1 MRLRFGPNPQNPIAI
16 DLGWSCTKLLQ
27 LGEGQV
33 QAADEIPVPRDVG
46 EDLSG
51 RLDSLAEALPSVLS
65 DGAFRGRR
73 VVLAMPAFQTVLQ
86 AMQLEACA
94 DQDETLAMQMRLPTQ
109 QAHWM
114 IRSIDVSSSSGSG
127 RDVICQAISR
137 QAVLKHV
144 ELLHGMKLEIVGIVA
159 QPHPIVA
166 AFHHI
171 NQRSKDADHC
181 TVYVDIGAGGSTAV
195 MAHGQ
200 RIVLARSIA
209 TGGRH
214 LDACIA
220 QELQCSSDAAQQLRL
235 MPPVDGDTLSAS
247 SMSSKRPT
255 SASAA
260 DSDLMETV
268 VATDRRSSS
277 GTPSLGPNLDGV
289 PAVLAQ
295 VDLSAVIEALVDD
308 LQLCLRHHRATWP
321 HVQVSRVIF
330 TGGEARQSWL
340 CRRIVQAL
348 HLPGQVGDPLARL
361 KCSPDA
367 TGLVG
372 WPDRVRP
379 DWSVAAG
386 LSALHDHGGL
396 HAAE

>member
-1 MRLRFGPNPQNPIAI
+1 MRLRFGPNPHNPIAI

-33 QAADEIPVPRDVG
+33 RAADEIPVPRDVG

-51 RLDSLAEALPSVLS
+51 RLDSLAEALPSVLN

-86 AMQLEACA
+86 AMQLEPSA
-94 DQDETLAMQMRLPTQ
+94 DRDETLAMQMRLPAQ
-109 QAHWM
+109 QANWM
-114 IRSIDVSSSSGSG
+114 IRSIDVSSGSGSG

-159 QPHPIVA
+159 QPRPIVA
-166 AFHHI
+166 AFHHL
-171 NQRSKDADHC
+171 NQRADDAQHC

-195 MAHGQ
+195 MAHGT

-214 LDACIA
+214 FDAHVA
-220 QELQCSSDAAQQLRL
+220 EMLHCSLDAAQQRRL
-235 MPPVDGDTLSAS
+235 PLPVDGTATTVPVAAASGRQVVADT
-247 SMSSKRPT
+247 
-255 SASAA
+255 
-260 DSDLMETV
+260 DLTATV
-268 VATDRRSSS
+268 VATDRRRAS
-277 GTPSLGPNLDGV
+277 GTPSLGPGLDDA
-289 PAVLAQ
+289 PAVAAE
-295 VDLSAVIEALVDD
+295 VDLSTVIEALVDD

-321 HVQVSRVIF
+321 QVQVSRVIF

-340 CRRIVQAL
+340 CRQIVQAL

-361 KCSPDA
+361 SCSPDA
-367 TGLVG
+367 TPLVG
-372 WPDRVRP
+372 WSDRARP

-386 LSALHDHGGL
+386 LSALHDHGGP

>member
-1 MRLRFGPNPQNPIAI
+1 MRLRFGTNPHNPIAI

-33 QAADEIPVPRDVG
+33 QAADEIPIPSDVG
-46 EDLSG
+46 EDLTG

-86 AMQLEACA
+86 AMSLEPSA
-94 DQDETLAMQMRLPTQ
+94 DQDDTLAMQMRLPAQ
-109 QAHWM
+109 HAHWM
-114 IRSIDVSSSSGSG
+114 VRSIDVSSSSGPG

-159 QPHPIVA
+159 QPRPIVA

-171 NQRSKDADHC
+171 NQRVQDAEHC
-181 TVYVDIGAGGSTAV
+181 TVHVDIGAGGSTVV

-200 RIVLARSIA
+200 DIVLARSIA

-220 QELQCSSDAAQQLRL
+220 QYLQCSPDAAQQLRL
-235 MPPVDGDTLSAS
+235 TQSADDN
-247 SMSSKRPT
+247 T
-255 SASAA
+255 QSAA
-260 DSDLMETV
+260 AMLSNGPTFDGGLDSDLMETV
-268 VATDRRSSS
+268 VATDRRSTS
-277 GTPSLGPNLDGV
+277 GPPSLGLDLDDV

-295 VDLSAVIEALVDD
+295 VDLSAVIESLVDD

-348 HLPGQVGDPLARL
+348 HLPGQVGDPLARWN
-361 KCSPDA
+361 CSPEA
-367 TGLVG
+367 TPLVG

-386 LSALHDHGGL
+386 LSALHEHGGL